1 MQGRDKW
8 VESVDASSGYT
19 YYYNEERKQS
29 VWEKPADFDAL
40 AKLAQAHANGGGLS
54 DSDDADASRTRRSQ
68 RKESRS
74 TTIGLESP
82 TIGLE
87 SPTIGL
93 ESTTIGLE
101 STTIGLESTTI
112 GLEST
117 TSTASGKETDGSSDW
132 VALVDEGSGYTYYYN
147 NATEET
153 SWELPEGFWVTPAN
167 AMDGQDET
175 DTQRKVG
182 EMTTRL
188 RAQGMQPMD
197 ALACTNRLIRN
208 GHGDAVSRLQ
218 V

>member
-82 TIGLE
+82 
-87 SPTIGL
+87 
-93 ESTTIGLE
+93 
-101 STTIGLESTTI
+101 TIGLESTTI